1 MRESDFPFQL
11 SLVDGDV
18 LTVRGRIRDLLQVM
32 VDGVMINKP
41 ILDVPGL
48 RNDFGTWTM
57 L

>member
-1 MRESDFPFQL
+1 MTSLSQL

-18 LTVRGRIRDLLQVM
+18 LTVRGHIRDLLQVM